1 MPLLAQSPLGAADC
15 SSTASLNA
23 SAAVAPNVST
33 YIVAQNPEVLMQL
46 MRENESRGL
55 NPAVYTTPA
64 SAFNTLAVDFKEKGP
79 SNSPSTCSLT
89 QSPHLSS
96 SRRTLDCVSPS
107 TSLGAVSDGAS
118 SPIMRKSLPRNKSK
132 QVTAPMM
139 SSTSSLKDDSDDAS
153 TCSQLSMTLST
164 HSSTALDQTPTQGP
178 VRGMT
183 IACTFGNTLRLEFLL
198 HYFSDFASEIFLSFD
213 VFVRVFV
220 FACPR
225 LLHSSYFYT
234 IFGNLSFSQSFV

>member
-1 MPLLAQSPLGAADC
+1 MVFPGSSGSDDPPPPKPSRMPQLCQSPLGVADC
-15 SSTASLNA
+15 SSTASLNS
-23 SAAVAPNVST
+23 SAAAAPSVST

-64 SAFNTLAVDFKEKGP
+64 SAFNTLAVDFKDKGP
-79 SNSPSTCSLT
+79 CHSPSTCSLT

-118 SPIMRKSLPRNKSK
+118 SPIMRKSLPRNKAK
-132 QVTAPMM
+132 KVTAPMVA
-139 SSTSSLKDDSDDAS
+139 STSSLKDDSDDAS

-178 VRGMT
+178 VRGT
-183 IACTFGNTLRLEFLL
+183 IIA
-198 HYFSDFASEIFLSFD
+198 
-213 VFVRVFV
+213 
-220 FACPR
+220 
-225 LLHSSYFYT
+225 
-234 IFGNLSFSQSFV
+234 

>member
-1 MPLLAQSPLGAADC
+1 MPQLCHSPLGAADC
-15 SSTASLNA
+15 SSNASLN
-23 SAAVAPNVST
+23 SAAGAAPSVST

-64 SAFNTLAVDFKEKGP
+64 SAFNTLAVDFKDKGP
-79 SNSPSTCSLT
+79 CHSPSTCSLT

-118 SPIMRKSLPRNKSK
+118 SPIMRKSLPRNKAK
-132 QVTAPMM
+132 KVTAPMVA
-139 SSTSSLKDDSDDAS
+139 STSSLKDDSDDTS

-178 VRGMT
+178 VRGT
-183 IACTFGNTLRLEFLL
+183 IIA
-198 HYFSDFASEIFLSFD
+198 
-213 VFVRVFV
+213 
-220 FACPR
+220 
-225 LLHSSYFYT
+225 
-234 IFGNLSFSQSFV
+234 